1 MTIPGKRQQTGIWI
15 LGALGDIASTL
26 TVGALAIRKELTSLT
41 GLVSEL
47 SPMSELD
54 LLPLDS
60 LVIGGQDIRQ
70 QHLIEA
76 VEGVYRRSRT
86 FSHEILEA
94 IREELATIEEDIVCD
109 EAFSWNAQEPQPEAG
124 SLQDLIVRQ
133 REMLRAFRTRH
144 SLRHIVVVNLTS
156 AEPQTT
162 DSDGFRSLAEFHR
175 LIAENRKDLI
185 PPSMIYTYAA
195 FMEGCSHINFT
206 PNAAAGIP
214 ALQELAEQQG
224 VPHYGNDGKTG
235 ETLIKTALAP
245 LFAHRHLRIMSW
257 EGFNMLGNGDG
268 KTLDNPANKAAKLQ
282 NKAQVLD
289 EMLGY
294 PVHSDVAINYVPS
307 LGDWKMAW
315 DLIHFQGFL
324 DVPMSMQF
332 TWQGCDSIL
341 AAPLVLDMVRFSEFA
356 ARHGESGAMRHL
368 ASYFKNPMEVEEMAF
383 FPQFERLLT
392 YTRQHLA
399 AAQSD
404 KEGTTLRVTG

>member
-1 MTIPGKRQQTGIWI
+1 MTISGKPQQTGIWI

-26 TVGALAIRKELTSLT
+26 TIGTLAIRKGLTSHT

-54 LLPLDS
+54 LPPLDS
-60 LVIGGQDIRQ
+60 LVIGGQDIRPQ
-70 QHLIEA
+70 TLTMA
-76 VEGVYRRSRT
+76 VEEVYRRSRT

-94 IREELATIEEDIVCD
+94 VREELATIERDIVHD
-109 EAFSWNAQEPQPEAG
+109 EAFSWNAQEPRLEAN
-124 SLQDLIVRQ
+124 SLQELIIRQ
-133 REMLRAFRTRH
+133 REMLRAFKTKH
-144 SLRHIVVVNLTS
+144 SLQHIVVVNLTS
-156 AEPQTT
+156 AEPQVA
-162 DSDGFRSLAEFHR
+162 DSNGFHSLDKFDR

-185 PPSMIYTYAA
+185 PPSMVYAYAA

-206 PNAAAGIP
+206 PNPAASIP

-268 KTLDNPANKAAKLQ
+268 KTLDNPVNKAAKLQ

-356 ARHGESGAMRHL
+356 ARHGEAGTMYHL
-368 ASYFKNPMEVEEMAF
+368 ASYFKNPMGVKEMAF

-392 YTRQHLA
+392 YTQQHLA
-399 AAQSD
+399 AQDD
-404 KEGTTLRVTG
+404 KESTLRITG